1 MGRPNGSP
9 VSVLAAGT
17 VRRAPARWT
26 GAAPFVLA
34 LLAWAM
40 APHVW
45 EYPAYML
52 PPLEQTGR
60 RVWEALADGSLLGHV
75 LGSLYRLALGFL
87 IGNGLAIPLGI
98 AIALN
103 QHVADLARPLL
114 TFLQSIAG
122 IAWVPLAIIWFGI
135 GMGAVLFVIANTIF
149 FSAIYN
155 TVVGV
160 QAIPNTLHRAVR
172 SHGGRG
178 WQVFTELVLPGA
190 LVQIILGFRT
200 SMAYGWRAL
209 VAGEMIAG
217 TNGLGYMTIEAVQWH
232 KSDTI
237 IMGMIVIGLLWLAMD
252 RLLFVPLE
260 RATIVRWGV
269 IQR

>member
-1 MGRPNGSP
+1 MTASKAWSDP
-9 VSVLAAGT
+9 LL
-17 VRRAPARWT
+17 
-26 GAAPFVLA
+26 GALPFFAA
-34 LLAWAM
+34 LLLWLVF
-40 APHVW
+40 PILV

-52 PPLEQTGR
+52 PPLAQMLE
-60 RVWEALADGSLLGHV
+60 RVRESVTDGSLVEHVVASLKRLGI
-75 LGSLYRLALGFL
+75 GFL
-87 IGNGLAIPLGI
+87 IGNGIAIPLGI
-98 AIALN
+98 AIATN
-103 QHVADLARPLL
+103 RHVADLFKPLL

-135 GMGAVLFVIANTIF
+135 GQGAVIFVIANTIF
-149 FSAIYN
+149 FSSIYN

-160 QAIPNTLHRAVR
+160 QQIPNALHRAVR

-178 WQVFTELVLPGA
+178 IHVFTELILPGA

-217 TNGLGYMTIEAVQWH
+217 TSGLGYMTIEAVQWYRT
-232 KSDTI
+232 DTI
-237 IMGMIVIGLLWLAMD
+237 IMGMIVIGILWLILD
-252 RLLFVPLE
+252 RLLFIPLE
-260 RATIVRWGV
+260 RATIIRWGL